1 MDYTA
6 PPELVATMIQAGES
20 KSRLSIKDL
29 IIRGFYSGALL
40 GLATT
45 FAVTIMVQTKV
56 PILGAIVFPWGF
68 VAIVLFGME
77 LVTGNFALLPAAM
90 MAGRLRWNRIIKNWT
105 WVYLAN
111 LLGCTVVAFLISYSL
126 TNGGTMAE
134 PNPVAQKI
142 IEIAQSKS
150 TAVKAMGFTG
160 FVLFIVRGILCNWLV
175 CLGVMFGMV
184 SKSVTGK
191 ILGCWLPI
199 TVFVALG
206 FEHIVVNMFFLI
218 EGVMLGAPIGA
229 SDIVFWDFLP
239 VTIGNLIGGAF
250 FVGTLFY
257 LTHSQKEPLRAPQD
271 LGSMLEG
278 VSLKH

>member
-6 PPELVATMIQAGES
+6 PPELVATMIQTGEN
-20 KSRLSIKDL
+20 KARLSIKDL

-45 FAVTIMVQTKV
+45 FAVTVMVQTKI

-90 MAGRLRWNRIIKNWT
+90 MAGRLRWNRTLKNWV

-126 TNGGTMAE
+126 TNGGMMAE
-134 PNPVAQKI
+134 PNAVAQKI
-142 IEIAQSKS
+142 MEIAQAKS
-150 TAVKAMGFTG
+150 VAVKEMGFTG
-160 FVLFIVRGILCNWLV
+160 FVLFVVRGILCNWLV

-184 SKSVTGK
+184 SKSVPGK

-199 TVFVALG
+199 VVFVALG

-218 EGVMLGAPIGA
+218 EGVMLGAPISAG
-229 SDIVFWDFLP
+229 DIVFWDFLP

-250 FVGTLFY
+250 CVGSLFY
-257 LTHSQKEPLRAPQD
+257 MTHSQKEQRLSHQVIEPI
-271 LGSMLEG
+271 LGG
-278 VSLKH
+278 ASLKN